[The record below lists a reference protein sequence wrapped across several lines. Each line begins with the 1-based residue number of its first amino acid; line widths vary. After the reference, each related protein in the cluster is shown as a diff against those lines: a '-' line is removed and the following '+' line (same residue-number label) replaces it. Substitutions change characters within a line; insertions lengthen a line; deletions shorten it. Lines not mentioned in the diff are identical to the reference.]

1 MAYAQPGETA
11 GGGTALAVSTPAPAT
26 DKPDE
31 TEADNLGTLVAWFE
45 EAEDATYDARQLS
58 ERDRDYYDNDQL
70 TAAEKKALAA
80 RGQADTINNEIKRKI
95 DFLTGFEATKRTDP
109 KALPRNSPND
119 EAAAEAA
126 TDMLRYQEQTGE
138 LDQANSAVWENMLV
152 EGFGGV
158 EVLGPKKANPNLIE
172 VIHWEWD
179 RLFYDPHSRK
189 HDFSDARYMGGV
201 IWMDADQ
208 AKQTFKA
215 EKGQDFDPEAAI
227 EATVAQEP
235 VNSETYDDRPRQ
247 IQWARHGKRAR
258 VRIVQMYYKDGD
270 NWHLCVFTK
279 GGKIRS
285 EKIELLDENGE
296 PECPMILQS
305 AYVNRK
311 NERYGMVREFI
322 GPQDGINKRTSKS
335 LHLLTVTGGIYEEG
349 AVDDIEAFRTEMARP
364 DGWGKANAGALD
376 RIRPRDAASAA
387 QAAGNLQ
394 LLQEDKAAIREKGP
408 NAALAGK
415 QSESASGRAIR
426 ASQEGGIIELARLR
440 DRHTDFKNR
449 VYRAIWNRV
458 RQFITEPTWVR
469 VTDDE
474 KKIRF
479 VGFNRPVTFAEA
491 AAKELEGQGVPPEE
505 IEATVMQLA
514 AENGVHPEQPVKVE
528 NVPAQMDMDIT
539 IEAATESVN
548 IQEEQFAKLVELA
561 PIVQF
566 PPATYLKASSFR
578 NKGELLKE
586 LEGDPE
592 KAQVEQEAK
601 LTQLALEFDKMR
613 AEIQDLQAGADQKR
627 SAAFLNAAKAGV
639 AVQEALAPPEPNDGG
654 TAAPQAPQQA
664 QLAPP
669 PGMAPPMPPG
679 PPMPPQGGPPQPMPQ
694 AMPVQPEQSPFGFP
708 Q

>member
-322 GPQDGINKRTSKS
+322 GPQDEINKRASKA

-349 AVDDIEAFRTEMARP
+349 AVDDIEAWKTENAKP
-364 DGWGKANAGALD
+364 DGWGKVNAGALE
-376 RIRPRDAASAA
+376 RVKFRDAAHQA
-387 QAAGNLQ
+387 QAQGNLQ
-394 LLQEDKAAIREKGP
+394 MLQEAKQAIQMKGP
-408 NAALAGK
+408 NSALQGK
-415 QSESASGRAIR
+415 QGGDASGRAIR
-426 ASQEGGIIELARLR
+426 ASQEGGIIELARLK
-440 DRHTDFKNR
+440 DRHTHFKNR

-458 RQFITEPTWVR
+458 RQFCTEETWIR

-491 AAKELEGQGVPPEE
+491 ATKELEAQGVPPEE
-505 IEATVMQLA
+505 IEAAMPQLA
-514 AENGVHPEQPVKVE
+514 QQAGVAPDQPIRME
-528 NVPAQMDMDIT
+528 NVPAEMDMDIT

-566 PPATYLKASSFR
+566 PPTTYLKASAFR
-578 NKGELLKE
+578 NKAELLKD
-586 LEGDPE
+586 LEGDPD
-592 KAQVEQEAK
+592 KAQAESAAK
-601 LTQLALEFDKMR
+601 LEALALQFAEMR
-613 AEIQDLQAGADQKR
+613 AKIGDLEASADQKR

-639 AVQEALAPPEPNDGG
+639 AVQEALAPPEPNTGG
-654 TAAPQAPQQA
+654 TTAPQAPQQA

-669 PGMAPPMPPG
+669 QGMPPSMPPG
-679 PPMPPQGGPPQPMPQ
+679 PQMPQGGPPPPTPQ
-694 AMPVQPEQSPFGFP
+694 AMPPQPEQSPFGFP